1 MVLSKLRAYGKMVMF
16 SHSLFSLSFAVFSML
31 LAAKGLPPIRVVFW
45 IFVALLGARNGANAL
60 NRIID
65 RNIDAKNPR
74 TAARDLP
81 SGRIKL
87 SEAVILTVFCFGL
100 LALASYMLNPLCL
113 KLLPVAL
120 LLLIAYSYTKRFTWA
135 CHIIL
140 GIACAG
146 APVGAWIAV
155 TGEIG
160 LFALVLGAA
169 NALWVAGFD
178 IIYGT
183 QDVDFDRAEGLFSIP
198 AFFGIKNALI
208 ISSIFHIIAITM
220 LLYIYFAAPMGWI
233 YLIGLLVIAILLFME
248 HYLVTPKDLNQ
259 VKLASYHLNEIVS
272 VILLIFSTLDIFLMR

>member
-16 SHSLFSLSFAVFSML
+16 SHSLFSLSFAGFSML
-31 LAAKGLPPIRVVFW
+31 LAAKGLPPIGVMFW

-74 TAARDLP
+74 TTARDLP

-208 ISSIFHIIAITM
+208 ISSIFHIIAIAM

>member
-1 MVLSKLRAYGKMVMF
+1 MVLSKLRTYGKMVMF

-31 LAAKGLPPIRVVFW
+31 LAAKGLPPIRVVLW

-208 ISSIFHIIAITM
+208 ISSIFHIIAIAM